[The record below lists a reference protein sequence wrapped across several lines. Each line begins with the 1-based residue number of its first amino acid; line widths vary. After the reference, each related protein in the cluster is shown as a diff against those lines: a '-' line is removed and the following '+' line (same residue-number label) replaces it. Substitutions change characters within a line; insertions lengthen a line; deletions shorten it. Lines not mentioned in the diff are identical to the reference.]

1 MDSVRAWFVIE
12 SLKLIREITDESRGS
27 TMQKKIARADMPG
40 LTGLSPGPILMDMF
54 HPSSIRNLCC
64 CCLMPV
70 CG

>member
-1 MDSVRAWFVIE
+1 
-12 SLKLIREITDESRGS
+12 
-27 TMQKKIARADMPG
+27 MQKKMCLRDVAG
-40 LTGLSPGPILMDMF
+40 LTGLSAGPILMDMF